1 MVRLD
6 KVLKQ
11 HHPIML
17 QIEFEFEFITRG
29 TYILIEIILFDD
41 NLNKSRLVI
50 LVLQIPVIYLLVQF
64 NDVTS
69 EWRKIDKNH

>member
-1 MVRLD
+1 
-6 KVLKQ
+6 
-11 HHPIML
+11 ML

-50 LVLQIPVIYLLVQF
+50 LVLQIPVIYLLLQF